1 MMIMLWGGGEVPSK
15 SLLFSGLKRVPGTG
29 VAVLEGVGV
38 VVLQGVGVVVLEG
51 VVV

>member
-1 MMIMLWGGGEVPSK
+1 MMMMLWGAGEVPSK

-29 VAVLEGVGV
+29 VAVL
-38 VVLQGVGVVVLEG
+38 QGVGVVVLEG